1 VYEESGEEGTVMS
14 VTPAR
19 PDQAGRGR
27 PSPRG
32 ALAIEAERLEKR
44 FGGRRALA
52 GVDLAVATGTVYGL
66 LGPNGAG
73 KTTTVRILATL
84 LAPDAG
90 RARVAGRDVAA
101 EPHLVRR
108 AIALAGQSATV
119 DEDLT
124 GRENLVFLGRLAGL
138 PRAAAKAR
146 AAGLLAAFGLEQ
158 AAARQARTYS
168 GGMRRRLDLAA
179 SLITR
184 AEVYFLDEPTTGLD
198 PASRAQVHQLVR
210 ALAADGATVLLT
222 TQYLEEADQLAA
234 RIAVIDHGTVIAEG
248 TPGQLKAAVG
258 AGTLRVRLADP
269 AQRPQARRTLAGVL
283 RVPVQ
288 DEADPAVLT
297 ATFPGRQPRPA
308 SEQAAAAIT
317 ELGRAGITVG
327 EFALGQPSLEAVFLC
342 LTGLPAASSA
352 PAEVASPAPAAG
364 AQATAA
370 GSPAAAEGSS

>member
-1 VYEESGEEGTVMS
+1 MN

-27 PSPRG
+27 PSPPG
-32 ALAIEAERLEKR
+32 GLAIEVERLEKR
-44 FGGRRALA
+44 FGGRHALA
-52 GVDLAVATGTVYGL
+52 GVDLAVAPGTVYGL

-84 LAPDAG
+84 LAPDGG
-90 RARVAGRDVAA
+90 RARVAGHDVAA

-138 PRAAAKAR
+138 PRGAAKAR
-146 AAGLLAAFGLEQ
+146 AAELLAAFGLEE
-158 AAARQARTYS
+158 AAARQAKTYS

-210 ALAADGATVLLT
+210 ALAAGGAAVLLT
-222 TQYLEEADQLAA
+222 TQYLDEADQLAA
-234 RIAVIDHGTVIAEG
+234 RIAVVDHGTVIAEG
-248 TPGQLKAAVG
+248 TPGQLKAATG
-258 AGTLRVRLADP
+258 AGTLRIRLADP
-269 AQRPQARRTLAGVL
+269 GQRPLARRTLTGLL
-283 RVPVQ
+283 RVPVH
-288 DEADPAVLT
+288 DGADPVMLT
-297 ATFPGRQPRPA
+297 ATVPAASPGRPA
-308 SEQAAAAIT
+308 SEQAAAAVAG
-317 ELGRAGITVG
+317 LGRAGITIG
-327 EFALGQPSLEAVFLC
+327 EFALGQPSLDEVFMT
-342 LTGLPAASSA
+342 LTGQPATSSA
-352 PAEVASPAPAAG
+352 PAATACQPRTAG
-364 AQATAA
+364 TQATAA
-370 GSPAAAEGSS
+370 GSPATTKGAS